1 MHDLS
6 LHLLDIV
13 QNSIKANAH
22 RIDVTVEAL
31 TSVNRLRLSVCDDG
45 CGMPPDLLRQVTDPF
60 VTTRTTRKVG
70 LGLPLLKEHCELT
83 GGQLTLTSQPGCG
96 TSLHAELGLDSIDR
110 LPLGD
115 LGATWAVILVSN
127 PVIDYCLTLRAQDR
141 EEVLDTVELRRMLDD
156 VPLNDPN
163 VLLWI
168 REYVAEKQQKI
179 FGGVLYEI
187 IS

>member
-22 RIDVTVEAL
+22 RINVTIEAL

-45 CGMPPDLLRQVTDPF
+45 CGMSAEMLSQVTDPF

-83 GGQLTLTSQPGCG
+83 GGQLTLESQPGCG
-96 TSLHAELGLDSIDR
+96 TSLHAELGIDSIDR

-115 LGATWAVILVSN
+115 LGATWSAILVSN
-127 PVIDYCLTLRAQDR
+127 PTINYSLTLRAQDR
-141 EEVLDTVELRRMLDD
+141 EEVLDTVELRLMLDD
-156 VPLNDPN
+156 VPLSDPN
-163 VLLWI
+163 VLNWI
-168 REYVAEKQQKI
+168 REYVAEKQQNI
-179 FGGVLYEI
+179 FGGVLHEI